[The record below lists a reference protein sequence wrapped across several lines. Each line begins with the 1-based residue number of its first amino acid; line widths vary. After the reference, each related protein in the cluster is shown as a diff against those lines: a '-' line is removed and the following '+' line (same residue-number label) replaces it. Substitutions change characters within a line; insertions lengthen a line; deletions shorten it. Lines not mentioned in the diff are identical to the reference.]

1 MRKGLVRQAQFLRRN
16 RWEANRVFLLD
27 PQKTILLNYT
37 IIPTSIF
44 SCLKRSTGM
53 HELTK
58 WWDEWFICSA
68 SYFIGMASPWHSGQ
82 KYKAHCSTQVL
93 NNFSLGK
100 VSSFPSSSV
109 CSPEL
114 PLQTAAGSVPVLPGC
129 SWEQFITSKSQLST
143 LEPSELFP
151 PSHIIFENIIG
162 GEERTS
168 TLIAVISRRGKEY
181 F

>member
-1 MRKGLVRQAQFLRRN
+1 
-16 RWEANRVFLLD
+16 
-27 PQKTILLNYT
+27 
-37 IIPTSIF
+37 
-44 SCLKRSTGM
+44 
-53 HELTK
+53 
-58 WWDEWFICSA
+58 
-68 SYFIGMASPWHSGQ
+68 MARPWHSGQ
-82 KYKAHCSTQVL
+82 MYKTRRSKQVL

-114 PLQTAAGSVPVLPGC
+114 PFQTAAGSVPVLSGC

-168 TLIAVISRRGKEY
+168 TLIAVIVAPGEGQRVFHFYSILFYYLIPIIFLLFYSIKSYSILHLFLHSSR
-181 F
+181 